1 MLVQMMNDTQ
11 NLYAF
16 ILKDAMMVCS
26 YNVNYV
32 DKNALNTQIINQL
45 ARLD

>member
-1 MLVQMMNDTQ
+1 MMNDTQ
-11 NLYAF
+11 NLYNF
-16 ILKDAMMVCS
+16 ILKDAMVVCG

-45 ARLD
+45 AR